1 MRKSTRIKDNLH
13 SLIDKIDNDDL
24 LEIVYKIL
32 NSRNT
37 GTEGELIRSL
47 SEEHKKELYESYDES
62 LDESNLIDLNE
73 LKAKHLLQYSIDSQ

>member
-1 MRKSTRIKDNLH
+1 MRKSIRIKDNLH

-32 NSRNT
+32 NSRNI

-47 SEEHKKELYESYDES
+47 SEEQKKELYESYDES
-62 LDESNLIDLNE
+62 QDESNLIDLNE
-73 LKAKHLLQYSIDSQ
+73 LRAKHSKWFEK

>member
-1 MRKSTRIKDNLH
+1 MRKSIRIKDNLH

-32 NSRNT
+32 NSRNK

-47 SEEHKKELYESYDES
+47 SEEQKEELYESYDES

-73 LKAKHLLQYSIDSQ
+73 LRAKHSKWFEK